1 MCPRC
6 SSDATEVI
14 ESRKVSNGSRR
25 RRHKCHICDF
35 RWTTYDGPP
44 PGHRGGLSKG
54 QRVARPPELTP
65 DEVRMI
71 LLSVESTRT
80 LGRQL
85 GRSAE
90 AIRQVRAGLIHQQV
104 HPTLERTQRT
114 QQLTRSPTKSLLS
127 EGPSCHLCQHWADR
141 CTFGYPDPIEEG
153 PGFASDC
160 SMYEP

>member
-6 SSDATEVI
+6 SSDTTEVL

-25 RRHKCHICDF
+25 RRHRCHTCDF
-35 RWTTYDGPP
+35 RWTAYDGPP
-44 PGHRGGLSKG
+44 PGHCGGLRKG
-54 QRVARPPELTP
+54 QHVAQLPELTP

-71 LLSVESTRT
+71 LLSPESTRT

-90 AIRQVRAGLIHQQV
+90 SIRQIRAGLTYKRV

-114 QQLTRSPTKSLLS
+114 QQLPRSSAKPLPID
-127 EGPSCHLCQHWADR
+127 GPNCHLCQHWADR

-160 SMYEP
+160 SMYTP